1 MDALKQ
7 RVADAVDRLGDELT
21 ALSLDIH
28 AHPELA
34 FQETHAADRLARFLA
49 ARGFRVE
56 AGVGGVPTAFRASLE
71 TGPGPTLAI
80 LCEYDALPGVGHA
93 CGHNV
98 IAAAGAGAGA
108 ALMAACDGLPAGRVL
123 VIGTPAEERGGGKGC
138 LVEAGLFRDVDA
150 AMMIHGFDR
159 TLLHQDLLG
168 VARVSFEWAGR
179 AAHASVDP
187 WEGVNA
193 LDACVATFNT
203 VAMLRQQMRPGC
215 RIHGIVAD
223 GGGIVADGVAAAN
236 VIPER
241 AAADF
246 NVRGPSLESMW
257 ALHRRVVACAE
268 AAAASTATR
277 LTVTRHPDVYE
288 PLRRNQGL
296 LDVFAANLDATG
308 LAEGPAAPDR
318 LASSD
323 IGNVSQVTPTIHAW
337 VRIAALGTAIHTREF
352 AAAAAAPSARAG
364 LLAGAKLM
372 ALSAVDL
379 LADGSRLRAIKEEF
393 ARR

>member
-7 RVADAVDRLGDELT
+7 RVAQAVDRLGDDLT
-21 ALSLDIH
+21 TLSHEIH
-28 AHPELA
+28 ARPELA
-34 FQETHAADRLARFLA
+34 FEETFAAERLQRFLA
-49 ARGFRVE
+49 AQGFRVE
-56 AGVGGVPTAFRASLE
+56 AKVGGLATAFRATLE
-71 TGPGPTLAI
+71 TGTGGPTLAI

-98 IAAAGAGAGA
+98 IGAAGAGAGA
-108 ALMAACDGLPAGRVL
+108 ALMAARDGLPAGRIV

-138 LVEAGLFRDVDA
+138 LVEAGVFRDVDA

-179 AAHASVDP
+179 AAHASTDP
-187 WEGVNA
+187 WEGLNA
-193 LDACVATFNT
+193 LDACVGTFNA
-203 VAMLRQQMRPGC
+203 VAMLRQQMRPDC
-215 RIHGIVAD
+215 RIHGIVSY
-223 GGGIVADGVAAAN
+223 GGAAGN
-236 VIPER
+236 IIHER

-246 NVRGPSLESMW
+246 NVRGPSLEAMW
-257 ALHRRVVACAE
+257 ALHARVVACAE
-268 AAAASTATR
+268 AAAAASGVS
-277 LTVTRHPDVYE
+277 LTVTRHSDVYE

-296 LDVFAANLDATG
+296 LDCFGANLGAAG

-337 VRIAALGTAIHTREF
+337 IAIAPLGTAIHTREF
-352 AAAAAAPSARAG
+352 AAAAAAPGARAG

-379 LADGSRLRAIKEEF
+379 LTDPGRLRAIKEEF

>member
-7 RVADAVDRLGDELT
+7 RVAAAVERLGDQLT

-34 FQETHAADRLARFLA
+34 FQETHAADRVGRFLTEQ
-49 ARGFRVE
+49 GFKVE
-56 AGVGGVPTAFRASLE
+56 AGVGGIPTAFRASLE

-108 ALMAACDGLPAGRVL
+108 ALMAARDGLPPGRVV

-168 VARVSFEWAGR
+168 VARVTFEWEGR

-193 LDACVATFNT
+193 LDACVATFNG
-203 VAMLRQQMRPGC
+203 VAMLRQQMRPDC
-215 RIHGIVAD
+215 RIHGVVAE
-223 GGGIVADGVAAAN
+223 GGIAGN
-236 VIPER
+236 IIPER
-241 AAADF
+241 AVADF
-246 NVRGPSLESMW
+246 NVRGPSLEAMW

-268 AAAASTATR
+268 AAAVATATR
-277 LTVTRHPDVYE
+277 LTVTRHSDVYE
-288 PLRRNQGL
+288 PMRRNQGL
-296 LDVFAANLDATG
+296 LDVFAANLGASG

-337 VRIAALGTAIHTREF
+337 VQIAALGTAIHTREF

-379 LADGSRLRAIKEEF
+379 LADPARLRAIKEEF
-393 ARR
+393 TRR

>member
-1 MDALKQ
+1 MDALKR
-7 RVADAVDRLGDELT
+7 RVADAVERLGDELT

-34 FQETHAADRLARFLA
+34 FEETRAADRIGRFLTEQ
-49 ARGFRVE
+49 GFKVE
-56 AGVGGVPTAFRASLE
+56 AGVGGIPTAFRASLE

-108 ALMAACDGLPAGRVL
+108 ALMAARDGLPSGRVV

-168 VARVSFEWAGR
+168 VARVTFEWEGR

-193 LDACVATFNT
+193 LDACVATFNG
-203 VAMLRQQMRPGC
+203 VAMLRQQMRPDC
-215 RIHGIVAD
+215 RIHGVVAE
-223 GGGIVADGVAAAN
+223 GGIAGN
-236 VIPER
+236 IIPER
-241 AAADF
+241 AVADF
-246 NVRGPSLESMW
+246 NVRGPSLEAMW

-268 AAAASTATR
+268 AAALASATR

-288 PLRRNQGL
+288 PMRRNQGL
-296 LDVFAANLDATG
+296 LDVFAANLGASG

-337 VRIAALGTAIHTREF
+337 VQIAALGTAIHTREF
-352 AAAAAAPSARAG
+352 AGAAAAPSARVG

-379 LADGSRLRAIKEEF
+379 LADPSRLRVIKEEF
-393 ARR
+393 TRR

>member
-1 MDALKQ
+1 MDALKR
-7 RVADAVDRLGDELT
+7 RVADAVEQLGDELT
-21 ALSLDIH
+21 ALSLSIH

-34 FQETHAADRLARFLA
+34 FEETRACDWLARFLA

-56 AGVGGVPTAFRASLE
+56 TGVGGVATAFRASLE

-108 ALMAACDGLPAGRVL
+108 ALIAARDALPPGRIL
-123 VIGTPAEERGGGKGC
+123 VIGTPAEEKGGGKGR
-138 LVEAGLFRDVDA
+138 LVDAGVFKDVDA

-168 VARVSFEWAGR
+168 VARVTFEWTGK

-187 WEGVNA
+187 WEGANA
-193 LDACVATFNT
+193 LDACVATFNA
-203 VAMLRQQMRPGC
+203 VAMLRQQTRPDC

-223 GGGIVADGVAAAN
+223 GGAAAN

-241 AAADF
+241 AVADF
-246 NVRGPSLESMW
+246 NVRAPSLDAMW
-257 ALHRRVVACAE
+257 ALHRRVVAVAE
-268 AAAASTATR
+268 AAAAATSTR
-277 LTVTRHPDVYE
+277 LTVTRHADVYE
-288 PLRRNQGL
+288 PLKRNQAL
-296 LDVFAANLDATG
+296 LDVFAGNVGPAG
-308 LAEGPAAPDR
+308 LSEGPAAPDR
-318 LASSD
+318 VASSD

-337 VRIAALGTAIHTREF
+337 VAIAPLGTAIHTREF
-352 AAAAAAPSARAG
+352 AAAAAAPPARAG
-364 LLAGAKLM
+364 MLAGAKLM
-372 ALSAVDL
+372 ALSAVDM
-379 LADGSRLRAIKEEF
+379 LADPSRVAAMKEEF

>member
-7 RVADAVDRLGDELT
+7 RIAAAVDRLGDDLT
-21 ALSLDIH
+21 ALSLRIH

-34 FQETHAADRLARFLA
+34 FEETRACAWLAEFLTA
-49 ARGFRVE
+49 WGFRAE
-56 AGVGGVPTAFRASLE
+56 TGVGGVATAFRASLE
-71 TGPGPTLAI
+71 TGAGPTLAI

-98 IAAAGAGAGA
+98 IAAAGVGAGA
-108 ALMAACDGLPAGRVL
+108 ALMAARDRLPPGRIV
-123 VIGTPAEERGGGKGC
+123 VIGTPAEEKGGGKRR
-138 LVEAGLFRDVDA
+138 LVEAGLFKDVDA

-168 VARVSFEWAGR
+168 VVRVTLEWAGR

-187 WEGVNA
+187 WEGRNA
-193 LDACVATFNT
+193 LDACVATFN
-203 VAMLRQQMRPGC
+203 AASMLRQQMRPDC
-215 RIHGIVAD
+215 RIHGVVVD
-223 GGGIVADGVAAAN
+223 GGAAAN
-236 VIPER
+236 IVPER
-241 AAADF
+241 AVADF
-246 NVRGPSLESMW
+246 NVRGPSLEAMW
-257 ALHRRVVACAE
+257 ALYRRLVACAE
-268 AAAASTATR
+268 GAAVATSTR
-277 LTVTRHPDVYE
+277 LTVTRHDDVYE
-288 PLRRNQGL
+288 PLKRNQAL
-296 LDVFAANLDATG
+296 LDVFAGNLAAAG

-337 VRIAALGTAIHTREF
+337 VAIAPLGTAIHTREF
-352 AAAAAAPSARAG
+352 AAAAGAPPARAG

-372 ALSAVDL
+372 AMSAVDL
-379 LADGSRLRAIKEEF
+379 LADPTRFRAVKEEF

>member
-1 MDALKQ
+1 MDALKR
-7 RVADAVDRLGDELT
+7 RVAAAVERLGDELT

-34 FQETHAADRLARFLA
+34 FEETHAADRVGRFLTEQ
-49 ARGFRVE
+49 GFKVE
-56 AGVGGVPTAFRASLE
+56 AGVGGIPTAFRASLE

-108 ALMAACDGLPAGRVL
+108 ALMAARDGLPSGRVV

-168 VARVSFEWAGR
+168 VARVTFEWEGR

-193 LDACVATFNT
+193 LDACIATFNG
-203 VAMLRQQMRPGC
+203 VAMLRQQMRPDC
-215 RIHGIVAD
+215 RIHGVVTE
-223 GGGIVADGVAAAN
+223 GGITGN
-236 VIPER
+236 IIPER
-241 AAADF
+241 AVADF
-246 NVRGPSLESMW
+246 NVRGPSLEAMW
-257 ALHRRVVACAE
+257 ALHRRVIACAE
-268 AAAASTATR
+268 AAALATATR

-288 PLRRNQGL
+288 PMRRNQGL
-296 LDVFAANLDATG
+296 LDVFAANLGASG

-337 VRIAALGTAIHTREF
+337 VQIAALGTAIHTREF
-352 AAAAAAPSARAG
+352 AGAAAAPSARVG

-379 LADGSRLRAIKEEF
+379 LADPSRLRVIKEEF
-393 ARR
+393 TRR

>member
-1 MDALKQ
+1 MDALKR
-7 RVADAVDRLGDELT
+7 RVAAAVERLGDELT

-34 FQETHAADRLARFLA
+34 FEETHAADRVGRFLTEQ
-49 ARGFRVE
+49 GFKVE
-56 AGVGGVPTAFRASLE
+56 AGVGGIPTAFRASLE

-108 ALMAACDGLPAGRVL
+108 ALMAARDGLPSGRVV

-138 LVEAGLFRDVDA
+138 LVEAGLFRDIEA

-168 VARVSFEWAGR
+168 VARVTFEWEGR

-193 LDACVATFNT
+193 LDACIATFNG
-203 VAMLRQQMRPGC
+203 VAMLRQQMRPDC
-215 RIHGIVAD
+215 RIHGVVAE
-223 GGGIVADGVAAAN
+223 GGIAGN
-236 VIPER
+236 IIPER
-241 AAADF
+241 AVADF
-246 NVRGPSLESMW
+246 NVRGPSLEAMW

-268 AAAASTATR
+268 AAALATATR

-288 PLRRNQGL
+288 PMRRNQGL
-296 LDVFAANLDATG
+296 LDVFAANLGASG

-337 VRIAALGTAIHTREF
+337 VQIAALGTAIHTREF
-352 AAAAAAPSARAG
+352 ATAAAAPSARVG

-379 LADGSRLRAIKEEF
+379 LADPSRLRVIKEEF
-393 ARR
+393 TRR

>member
-7 RVADAVDRLGDELT
+7 RVADAVERLGDQLT
-21 ALSLDIH
+21 ALSQDIH

-34 FQETHAADRLARFLA
+34 FEETHAADRLGRFLA
-49 ARGFRVE
+49 AQGFRVE

-71 TGPGPTLAI
+71 TGRGPTVAI
-80 LCEYDALPGVGHA
+80 LCEYDALPGIGHA

-108 ALMAACDGLPAGRVL
+108 ALMAVRDGLPGGRVV

-187 WEGVNA
+187 WAGVNA
-193 LDACVATFNT
+193 LDACVTTFNA
-203 VAMLRQQMRPGC
+203 VAMLRQQMRPDC
-215 RIHGIVAD
+215 RVHGVVTD
-223 GGGIVADGVAAAN
+223 GGAAGN

-257 ALHRRVVACAE
+257 ALHDRVVACAE

-296 LDVFAANLDATG
+296 LDVFAANLGAVG

-337 VRIAALGTAIHTREF
+337 IQIAAVGTAIHTREF
-352 AAAAAAPSARAG
+352 AAAAAAPSARVG
-364 LLAGAKLM
+364 LLAGARLM

-379 LADGSRLRAIKEEF
+379 LADPSRLRAIKEEF

>member
-1 MDALKQ
+1 MDALKR
-7 RVADAVDRLGDELT
+7 RVADAVERLGDELT

-34 FQETHAADRLARFLA
+34 FEETHAADRVGRFLTEQ
-49 ARGFRVE
+49 GFKVE
-56 AGVGGVPTAFRASLE
+56 AGVGGIPTAFRASLE

-108 ALMAACDGLPAGRVL
+108 ALMAARDGLPSGRVV

-168 VARVSFEWAGR
+168 VARVTFEWEGR

-193 LDACVATFNT
+193 LDACIATFNG
-203 VAMLRQQMRPGC
+203 VAMLRQQMRPDC
-215 RIHGIVAD
+215 RIHGVVTE
-223 GGGIVADGVAAAN
+223 GGIAGN
-236 VIPER
+236 IIPER
-241 AAADF
+241 AVADF
-246 NVRGPSLESMW
+246 NVRGPSLEAMW

-268 AAAASTATR
+268 AAALATATR

-288 PLRRNQGL
+288 PMRRNQGL
-296 LDVFAANLDATG
+296 LDVFAANLGASG

-337 VRIAALGTAIHTREF
+337 VQIAALGTAIHTREF
-352 AAAAAAPSARAG
+352 ARAAAAPSARLG

-379 LADGSRLRAIKEEF
+379 LADPSRLRVIKEEF
-393 ARR
+393 TRR

>member
-7 RVADAVDRLGDELT
+7 RVAAAVERLGDQLT

-34 FQETHAADRLARFLA
+34 FQETHAADRVGRFLTEQ
-49 ARGFRVE
+49 GFKVE
-56 AGVGGVPTAFRASLE
+56 AGVGGIPTAFRASLE

-108 ALMAACDGLPAGRVL
+108 ALMAARDGLPPGRVV

-138 LVEAGLFRDVDA
+138 LVEAGLLRDVDA

-168 VARVSFEWAGR
+168 VARVTFEWEGR
-179 AAHASVDP
+179 ASHASVDP

-193 LDACVATFNT
+193 LDACVATFNG
-203 VAMLRQQMRPGC
+203 VAMLRQQMRPDC
-215 RIHGIVAD
+215 RIHGVVAE
-223 GGGIVADGVAAAN
+223 GGIAGN
-236 VIPER
+236 IIPER
-241 AAADF
+241 AVADF
-246 NVRGPSLESMW
+246 NVRGPSLEAMW

-268 AAAASTATR
+268 AAAVATATR
-277 LTVTRHPDVYE
+277 LTVTRHSDVYE
-288 PLRRNQGL
+288 PMRRNQGL
-296 LDVFAANLDATG
+296 LDVFAANLGASG

-337 VRIAALGTAIHTREF
+337 VQIAALGTAIHTREF
-352 AAAAAAPSARAG
+352 ATAAAAPSARAG

-379 LADGSRLRAIKEEF
+379 LADPPRLRAIKEEF
-393 ARR
+393 TRR

>member
-1 MDALKQ
+1 MDALKR
-7 RVADAVDRLGDELT
+7 RVAAAVERLGDELT

-34 FQETHAADRLARFLA
+34 FEETHAADRVGRFLTEQ
-49 ARGFRVE
+49 GFKVE
-56 AGVGGVPTAFRASLE
+56 AGVGGIPTAFRASLE

-108 ALMAACDGLPAGRVL
+108 ALMAARDGLPSGRVV

-168 VARVSFEWAGR
+168 VARVTFEWEGR

-193 LDACVATFNT
+193 LDACVATFNG
-203 VAMLRQQMRPGC
+203 VAMLRQQMRPDC
-215 RIHGIVAD
+215 RIHGVVAE
-223 GGGIVADGVAAAN
+223 GGIAGN
-236 VIPER
+236 IIPER
-241 AAADF
+241 AVADF
-246 NVRGPSLESMW
+246 NVRGPSLEAMW

-268 AAAASTATR
+268 AAALATATR

-288 PLRRNQGL
+288 PMRRNQGL
-296 LDVFAANLDATG
+296 LDVFAANLGASG

-337 VRIAALGTAIHTREF
+337 VQIAALGTAIHTREF
-352 AAAAAAPSARAG
+352 AGPPRRPPRAWASWPGPSSWR
-364 LLAGAKLM
+364 
-372 ALSAVDL
+372 
-379 LADGSRLRAIKEEF
+379 
-393 ARR
+393 

>member
-7 RVADAVDRLGDELT
+7 RVAAAVERLGDQLT

-34 FQETHAADRLARFLA
+34 FQETHAVDRVGRFLTEQ
-49 ARGFRVE
+49 GFKVE
-56 AGVGGVPTAFRASLE
+56 AGVGGIPTAFRASLE

-108 ALMAACDGLPAGRVL
+108 ALMAARDGLPPGRVV

-168 VARVSFEWAGR
+168 VARVTFEWEGR

-193 LDACVATFNT
+193 LDACVATFNG
-203 VAMLRQQMRPGC
+203 VAMLRQQMRPDC
-215 RIHGIVAD
+215 RIHGVVAE
-223 GGGIVADGVAAAN
+223 GGIAGN
-236 VIPER
+236 IIPER
-241 AAADF
+241 AVADF
-246 NVRGPSLESMW
+246 NVRGPSLEAMW

-268 AAAASTATR
+268 AAAVASATR
-277 LTVTRHPDVYE
+277 LTVTRHSDVYE
-288 PLRRNQGL
+288 PMRRNQGL
-296 LDVFAANLDATG
+296 LDVFAANLGASG
-308 LAEGPAAPDR
+308 LSEGPAAPDR

-337 VRIAALGTAIHTREF
+337 VQIAALGTAIHTREF
-352 AAAAAAPSARAG
+352 AVAAAAPSARAG

-379 LADGSRLRAIKEEF
+379 LADPPRLRAIKEEF

>member
-1 MDALKQ
+1 MDALKR
-7 RVADAVDRLGDELT
+7 RVADAVERLGDELT

-34 FQETHAADRLARFLA
+34 FEETHAADRVGRFLTEQ
-49 ARGFRVE
+49 GFKVE
-56 AGVGGVPTAFRASLE
+56 AGVGGIPTAFRASLE

-108 ALMAACDGLPAGRVL
+108 ALMAARDGLPSGRVV

-168 VARVSFEWAGR
+168 VARVTFEWEGR

-193 LDACVATFNT
+193 LDACVATFNG
-203 VAMLRQQMRPGC
+203 VAMLRQQMRPDC
-215 RIHGIVAD
+215 RIHGVVAE
-223 GGGIVADGVAAAN
+223 GGIAGN
-236 VIPER
+236 IIPER
-241 AAADF
+241 AVADF
-246 NVRGPSLESMW
+246 NVRGPSLEAMW

-268 AAAASTATR
+268 AAALATATR

-288 PLRRNQGL
+288 PMRRNQGL
-296 LDVFAANLDATG
+296 LDVFAANLGASG

-337 VRIAALGTAIHTREF
+337 VQIAALGTAIHTREF
-352 AAAAAAPSARAG
+352 AGAAAAPSARLG

-379 LADGSRLRAIKEEF
+379 LADPSRLRVIKEEF
-393 ARR
+393 TRR

>member
-7 RVADAVDRLGDELT
+7 RVAAAVERLGDQLT

-34 FQETHAADRLARFLA
+34 FQETHAADRVGRFLTEQ
-49 ARGFRVE
+49 GFKVE
-56 AGVGGVPTAFRASLE
+56 AGVGGIPTAFRASLE

-108 ALMAACDGLPAGRVL
+108 ALMAARDGLPPGRVV

-168 VARVSFEWAGR
+168 VARVTFEWEGR

-193 LDACVATFNT
+193 LDACVATFNG
-203 VAMLRQQMRPGC
+203 VAMLRQQMRPDC
-215 RIHGIVAD
+215 RIHGVVAE
-223 GGGIVADGVAAAN
+223 GGIAGN
-236 VIPER
+236 IIPER
-241 AAADF
+241 AVADF
-246 NVRGPSLESMW
+246 NVRGPSLEAMW

-268 AAAASTATR
+268 AAAVATATR
-277 LTVTRHPDVYE
+277 LTVTRHSDVYE
-288 PLRRNQGL
+288 PMRRNQGL
-296 LDVFAANLDATG
+296 LDVFAANLGASG

-337 VRIAALGTAIHTREF
+337 VQIAALGTAIHTREF
-352 AAAAAAPSARAG
+352 AGAAAAPSARVG

-379 LADGSRLRAIKEEF
+379 LADPSRLRVIKEEF
-393 ARR
+393 TRR

>member
-1 MDALKQ
+1 MDGLK
-7 RVADAVDRLGDELT
+7 RRIADSVDRLGDELT
-21 ALSLDIH
+21 ALSLRIH

-34 FQETHAADRLARFLA
+34 FEETRACGWLAEFLDTQ
-49 ARGFRVE
+49 GFRVE
-56 AGVGGVPTAFRASLE
+56 TGVGGVATAFRATLE

-108 ALMAACDGLPAGRVL
+108 ALMAAREHLPPGRIV
-123 VIGTPAEERGGGKGC
+123 VIGTPAEEKGGGKGV
-138 LVEAGLFRDVDA
+138 LVQAGAFAGVDV

-168 VARVSFEWAGR
+168 VVRVSLEWEGK

-187 WEGVNA
+187 WEGRNA
-193 LDACVATFNT
+193 LDACVATFNA
-203 VAMLRQQMRPGC
+203 VAMLRQQMRPDC
-215 RIHGIVAD
+215 RIHGIVVE
-223 GGGIVADGVAAAN
+223 GGAAPNIV
-236 VIPER
+236 PER

-246 NVRGPSLESMW
+246 NVRGPSLEAMW
-257 ALHRRVVACAE
+257 AFYRRVI
-268 AAAASTATR
+268 AAAEGVAAATSTR
-277 LTVTRHPDVYE
+277 LTVTQHTDVYE
-288 PLRRNQGL
+288 PLKRNQAL
-296 LDVFAANLDATG
+296 LDVFAGNLAHAG

-318 LASSD
+318 IASSD

-337 VRIAALGTAIHTREF
+337 VAIAPLGTAIHTREF
-352 AAAAAAPSARAG
+352 AAAAAQAPARAG

-372 ALSAVDL
+372 ALSALDL
-379 LADGSRLRAIKEEF
+379 LADPVRLAATKEEF

>member
-1 MDALKQ
+1 MDALKR
-7 RVADAVDRLGDELT
+7 RVAAAVERLGDELT

-34 FQETHAADRLARFLA
+34 FEETHAADRVGRFLTEQ
-49 ARGFRVE
+49 GFKVE
-56 AGVGGVPTAFRASLE
+56 AGVGGIPTAFRASLE

-108 ALMAACDGLPAGRVL
+108 ALMAARDGLPSGRVV

-168 VARVSFEWAGR
+168 VARVTFEWEGR

-193 LDACVATFNT
+193 LDACVATFNG
-203 VAMLRQQMRPGC
+203 VAMLRQQMRPDC
-215 RIHGIVAD
+215 RIHGVVAE
-223 GGGIVADGVAAAN
+223 GGIAGN
-236 VIPER
+236 IIPER
-241 AAADF
+241 AVADF
-246 NVRGPSLESMW
+246 NVRGPSLEAMW

-268 AAAASTATR
+268 AAALASATR

-288 PLRRNQGL
+288 PMRRNQGL
-296 LDVFAANLDATG
+296 LDVFAANLGASG

-337 VRIAALGTAIHTREF
+337 VQIAALGTAIHTREF
-352 AAAAAAPSARAG
+352 AGAAAAPSARVG

-379 LADGSRLRAIKEEF
+379 LADPSRLRVIKEEF
-393 ARR
+393 TRR

>member
-1 MDALKQ
+1 MDALKR
-7 RVADAVDRLGDELT
+7 RVAAAVERLGDELT

-34 FQETHAADRLARFLA
+34 FEETHAADRVGRFLTEQ
-49 ARGFRVE
+49 GFKVE
-56 AGVGGVPTAFRASLE
+56 AGVGGIPTAFRASLE

-108 ALMAACDGLPAGRVL
+108 ALMAARDGLPSGRVV

-168 VARVSFEWAGR
+168 VARVTFEWEGR

-193 LDACVATFNT
+193 LDACIATFNG
-203 VAMLRQQMRPGC
+203 VAMLRQQMRPDC
-215 RIHGIVAD
+215 RIHGVVTE
-223 GGGIVADGVAAAN
+223 GGIAGN
-236 VIPER
+236 IIPER
-241 AAADF
+241 AVADF
-246 NVRGPSLESMW
+246 NVRGPSLEAMW

-268 AAAASTATR
+268 AAALATATR

-288 PLRRNQGL
+288 PMRRNQGL
-296 LDVFAANLDATG
+296 LDVFAANLGASG

-337 VRIAALGTAIHTREF
+337 VQIAALGTAIHTREF
-352 AAAAAAPSARAG
+352 AGAAAAPSARLG

-379 LADGSRLRAIKEEF
+379 LADPSRLRVIKEEF
-393 ARR
+393 TRR

>member
-1 MDALKQ
+1 MDALKR
-7 RVADAVDRLGDELT
+7 RVAAAVERLGDELT

-34 FQETHAADRLARFLA
+34 FEETHAADRVGRFLTEQ
-49 ARGFRVE
+49 GFKVE
-56 AGVGGVPTAFRASLE
+56 AGVGGIPTAFRASLE

-108 ALMAACDGLPAGRVL
+108 ALMAARDGLPSGRVV

-168 VARVSFEWAGR
+168 VARVTFEWEGR

-193 LDACVATFNT
+193 LDACIATFNG
-203 VAMLRQQMRPGC
+203 VAMLRQQMRPDC
-215 RIHGIVAD
+215 RIHGVVTE
-223 GGGIVADGVAAAN
+223 GGIAGN
-236 VIPER
+236 IIPER
-241 AAADF
+241 AVADF
-246 NVRGPSLESMW
+246 NVRGPSLEAMW
-257 ALHRRVVACAE
+257 ALHRRVVVCAE
-268 AAAASTATR
+268 AAALATATR

-288 PLRRNQGL
+288 PMRRNQGL
-296 LDVFAANLDATG
+296 LDVFAANLGASG

-337 VRIAALGTAIHTREF
+337 VQIAALGTAIHTREF
-352 AAAAAAPSARAG
+352 AGAAAAPSARVG

-379 LADGSRLRAIKEEF
+379 LADPSRLRVIKEEF
-393 ARR
+393 TRR

>member
-1 MDALKQ
+1 MNALKR
-7 RVADAVDRLGDELT
+7 RVADAVDRLADELG
-21 ALSLDIH
+21 ALSLRIH

-34 FQETHAADRLARFLA
+34 FEETRAAGWLREFLA

-56 AGVGGVPTAFRASLE
+56 AGVGGVPTAFRAILE

-108 ALMAACDGLPAGRVL
+108 ALMAARDGLPPGRIV
-123 VIGTPAEERGGGKGC
+123 VIGTPAEERGGGKGV
-138 LVEAGLFRDVDA
+138 LVDA
-150 AMMIHGFDR
+150 GVFAGVDGAMMIHGFDR

-168 VARVSFEWAGR
+168 VVRTTFEWAGH

-187 WEGVNA
+187 WEGSNA
-193 LDACVATFNT
+193 LDACVQTFNA
-203 VAMLRQQMRPGC
+203 VAMLRQQTRPDC

-223 GGGIVADGVAAAN
+223 GGAAAN
-236 VIPER
+236 IIPER
-241 AAADF
+241 AVADF
-246 NVRGPSLESMW
+246 NVRGPSLDAMW

-268 AAAASTATR
+268 AAALATGTR

-288 PLRRNQGL
+288 PLKRNQAL
-296 LDVFAANLDATG
+296 LDVFAGNLGAAG
-308 LAEGPAAPDR
+308 LTEGPPAPDR

-337 VRIAALGTAIHTREF
+337 IAIAPLGTAIHTREF
-352 AAAAAAPSARAG
+352 AAAAAAEPARAG

-379 LADGSRLRAIKEEF
+379 LADPARLTAVKEDF

>member
-1 MDALKQ
+1 MNGLKA
-7 RVADAVDRLGDELT
+7 RLAESVDRLGDELS
-21 ALSLDIH
+21 ALSGRIH

-34 FQETHAADRLARFLA
+34 FEERRACAWISELLDAH
-49 ARGFRVE
+49 GFRVE
-56 AGVGGVPTAFRASLE
+56 TGVAGVETAFRATFE

-80 LCEYDALPGVGHA
+80 LCEYDALPGIGHA

-108 ALMAACDGLPAGRVL
+108 ALITARDALPPGRIQ
-123 VIGTPAEERGGGKGC
+123 VIGTHAEERGGGKGV
-138 LVEAGLFRDVDA
+138 LVDAGVFAGVDA

-168 VARVSFEWAGR
+168 VVRVTFEWAGR

-193 LDACVATFNT
+193 LDACVATFNA
-203 VAMLRQQMRPGC
+203 VAMLRQQMRPDC
-215 RIHGIVAD
+215 RIHGIVAE
-223 GGGIVADGVAAAN
+223 GGAAAN
-236 VIPER
+236 VVPER
-241 AAADF
+241 AVADF
-246 NVRGPSLESMW
+246 NVRGPSLEAMW

-268 AAAASTATR
+268 GAAAATGAR
-277 LTVTRHPDVYE
+277 LTIRQHPDVYE
-288 PLRRNQGL
+288 PLKRNRAL
-296 LDVFAANLDATG
+296 NDVFAGNLAAAG
-308 LAEGPAAPDR
+308 LAEGPAVPDR

-337 VRIAALGTAIHTREF
+337 VAIAPLGTAIHTREF
-352 AAAAAAPSARAG
+352 ATAAVAPPARAG

-372 ALSAVDL
+372 ALSAADL
-379 LADGSRLRAIKEEF
+379 LADPSRLAAMKGEF
-393 ARR
+393 ERR